1 MTVPDKQDLL
11 NIIDEYKKRVDEDQK
26 IIEKQKAKITELEQQ
41 IADLR
46 STVEGFFT
54 GGLL

>member
-1 MTVPDKQDLL
+1 MTVSDKQDLL
-11 NIIDEYKKRVDEDQK
+11 NIIDEYKKRIEEDQK
-26 IIEKQKAKITELEQQ
+26 IIEKQKAKIAELEQQ
-41 IADLR
+41 ISDLR